1 MTHIKKGIDLGAYM
15 ALIDKDLPQPEQFNY
30 DVTRDGVRHF
40 AYCIPDPNGLYL
52 DHDYARTT
60 RWGGIIA
67 PPGYL
72 YSHGYS
78 TWLRTFPGLR
88 DLEGRE
94 LATND
99 NAEEAWEFLKPV
111 HVGDTIH
118 SYGKVVSVD
127 AKRGRRIGDFA
138 LVQSEMR
145 FTNQRAEVVARV
157 RATSFRFNAPS
168 VAAGGGMA
176 KVYPPM
182 PPGQLTRSKAG
193 YPELPGMFP
202 TPVRRY
208 DADLMF
214 EDVREGDSLPTWE
227 LGPLSTND
235 LAKFNAAILG
245 IGWDQFEAVQAG
257 TIPDAF
263 APGPM
268 RIPWFGAL
276 LSRWAGPNA
285 WIVSLSQQN
294 REWLLVGFKAICGGT
309 VTRKSVD
316 AGRHLVEC
324 DVWCDCDLGFRT
336 NVGRA
341 VVELRS
347 RQGTP

>member
-1 MTHIKKGIDLGAYM
+1 MIKNGIDLSAYIP
-15 ALIDKDLPQPEQFNY
+15 LVGQDLPQPEQYNY
-30 DVTRDGVRHF
+30 EVTRDSVRHF
-40 AYCIPDPNGLYL
+40 AYAIPDPNGLYL
-52 DHDYARTT
+52 DEEYARTT

-88 DLEGRE
+88 DAEGRE
-94 LATND
+94 LSTND
-99 NAEEAWEFLKPV
+99 NAEEAWEFFKPV
-111 HVGDTIH
+111 RLGDVIH
-118 SYGKVVSVD
+118 SYGKVLAVD
-127 AKRGRRIGDFA
+127 AKRGKRIGDFA

-145 FTNQRAEVVARV
+145 YTNQRNELVAR
-157 RATSFRFNAPS
+157 AKGTSFRFNARN
-168 VAAGGGMA
+168 VASGGGMA
-176 KVYPPM
+176 KIYPPM
-182 PPGQLTRSKAG
+182 PPGQFTRSKTG

-208 DADLMF
+208 DGDLKF
-214 EDVREGDSLPTWE
+214 AEIHEGDAIPTWE
-227 LGPLSTND
+227 LGPLSNNH
-235 LAKFNAAILG
+235 LAKFHAAILG
-245 IGWDQFEAVQAG
+245 IGWDQFEAIQAG

-294 REWLLVGFKAICGGT
+294 REWLLVGFTAICGGT
-309 VTRKSVD
+309 VTRKWVEN
-316 AGRHLVEC
+316 GRQFVAC

-336 NVGRA
+336 NVGKA
-341 VVELRS
+341 VVELP
-347 RQGTP
+347 G

>member
-1 MTHIKKGIDLGAYM
+1 MTHVKNGIDLSAYV
-15 ALIDKDLPQPEQFNY
+15 ALVDKDLPQPEQFNY
-30 DVTRDGVRHF
+30 EATRDAIRHF

-52 DHDYARTT
+52 DEDYARTT
-60 RWGGIIA
+60 RWGTIIA

-88 DLEGRE
+88 GLDGRE
-94 LATND
+94 LSTND
-99 NAEEAWEFLKPV
+99 NAEEAWEFFRPV
-111 HVGDTIH
+111 RLGDTVH

-157 RATSFRFNAPS
+157 RATSFRFNAPE
-168 VAAGGGMA
+168 VAASGGMA
-176 KVYPPM
+176 RIYPPM
-182 PPGQLTRSKAG
+182 PPGQTTRSKSG

-208 DADLMF
+208 DSDLSF
-214 EDVREGDSLPTWE
+214 KDVEVGTEITRWE
-227 LGPLSTND
+227 IGPLSTNH
-235 LAKFNAAILG
+235 LAKFNAAIMG

-263 APGPM
+263 APGPI
-268 RIPWFGAL
+268 RIPWFGTM

-285 WIVSLSQQN
+285 WITKLSQQN
-294 REWLLVGFKAICGGT
+294 REWLLVGFKAICGGS
-309 VTRKSVD
+309 VTRKFIEN
-316 AGRHLVEC
+316 GHQYVEC
-324 DVWCDCDLGFRT
+324 DLWCDCDLGFRT
-336 NVGRA
+336 NVGKA
-341 VVELRS
+341 TVKLI
-347 RQGTP
+347 